1 MPGLVITLIAYVAI
15 CCLAI
20 LAPAYLLARLGFAR
34 TSLGV
39 ALVTAAAL
47 TIDHLYNWEGLS
59 YPHFLLGGVTDF
71 FPLTILFALGAI
83 AIGFS
88 ACLERL

>member
-1 MPGLVITLIAYVAI
+1 MA
-15 CCLAI
+15 
-20 LAPAYLLARLGFAR
+20 
-34 TSLGV
+34 
-39 ALVTAAAL
+39 TAAAL